1 MRFCDIPAHDSVK
14 DRLKALV
21 DNDRLPHALLL
32 HGRPGVGKL
41 MMARALAQYIHCTD
55 RHDGDSCGHC
65 PACLQHASFNH
76 VDTHFSFPVLK
87 RKGKDT
93 IVSDDWIEEW
103 REFLTE
109 NPFADFKEWLVKLD
123 NVNGQPRIYV
133 EESTDL
139 IRKLS
144 YTSRTGR
151 QIVIMWLPERMGPET
166 ANKMLKLIE
175 EPLGD
180 TMFILVS
187 NDVEAILPTIL
198 SRLQRVEMLR
208 LPDDV
213 VARYIAQ
220 KHDIPHDRALSLAH
234 LADGSIT
241 DAQSRVTNFARQEQ
255 YLELFIN
262 LMRLAYQKKVADLRA
277 WSNEVA
283 SLGREGTVDF
293 LTYCIEQIRENFIY
307 HLGDRR
313 LTFMTVDEEKFARN
327 FHRFINERNVLDLT
341 ARFETAIKD
350 ILANANAK
358 IVLFDLAVRIIISLV
373 K

>member
-1 MRFCDIPAHDSVK
+1 MKFSDIPAHESVK
-14 DRLKALV
+14 ERLRALV
-21 DNDRLPHALLL
+21 DNDRLPHALLIY
-32 HGRPGVGKL
+32 GRPGVGKL
-41 MMARALAQYIHCTD
+41 MMARALAQYIHCAD
-55 RHDGDSCGHC
+55 RHDGDSCGVC
-65 PACLQHASFNH
+65 PACMQHASFNH

-93 IVSDDWIEEW
+93 IVSDDWIEDW
-103 REFLTE
+103 RDFMTQ
-109 NPFADFKEWLVKLD
+109 NPYADFKEWLVKLD

-151 QIVIMWLPERMGPET
+151 QVVIMWLPERMGQET

-187 NDVEAILPTIL
+187 NDVEGILPTIL

-213 VARYIAQ
+213 IARYLAD
-220 KHDIPHDRALSLAH
+220 KYNMPADRAYSVAH
-234 LADGSIT
+234 LADGSII
-241 DAQSRVTNFARQEQ
+241 DAELRITNFAQQEQ
-255 YLELFIN
+255 YLELFMR
-262 LMRLAYQKKVADLRA
+262 LMRLAYQKKVGDLRA

-283 SLGREGTVDF
+283 SLGREGSVNF

-307 HLGDRR
+307 HLQNRN
-313 LTFMTVDEEKFARN
+313 LTYMTVDEEKFARN
-327 FHRFINERNVLDLT
+327 FHKFINERNVLELT
-341 ARFETAIKD
+341 SRFESSIKD

-358 IVLFDLAVRIIISLV
+358 IVLFDLAVRVIILLI